1 MDSNQIISAIHVEGN
16 VSVKPA
22 EILAKVR
29 TRQGDSFI
37 PSIAAEDTKRIA
49 ELKGVEY
56 CYYNTKP
63 IEGGL
68 ELTFVVVEKN
78 IIRSIDFTGNKA
90 FGRKKLTEKLGFKV
104 GDYLDPVLATTY
116 TTTIAEFYRKNGFPY
131 VEVSLDTA
139 MTAQGKLVY
148 AVKEGPRVKIAAV
161 TFSGNSKLK
170 TRSLRKTIKSKTRSW
185 VFFTKYYNEPELAED
200 ISQLQKAYQRKGFLN
215 ATIEAQRQFNA
226 EKTKIRINFNI
237 VEGVAYSVVN
247 TVFTGNQQIETT
259 KLYGQLQLANGQT
272 YNEQMAQSDTKLLI
286 KLYKETGYIEA
297 QVERSISF
305 VSDNT
310 VAIEYTIKEG
320 ERFRIGQV
328 IITGNEQTR
337 DRVVRRI
344 LDEYEFQPGKWYNAD
359 IARGDGKGDLEK
371 TLQQTLLTERDGS
384 NITPAGKSPGQR
396 DAQVNII
403 EGKTG
408 MVMLGAG
415 VSTDSGVIGQFTFE
429 QRNFDI
435 SDRPKSLSDF
445 VTGKA
450 FRGAGQTLRIS
461 LMPGTEV
468 SQYSISFTEPYLND
482 KPVSLDLAGSSWKR
496 FRESYIEGRTKGFVG
511 LEQRFT
517 DKWRQG
523 IGLRV
528 ESVQVTSVEGDAPQE
543 IKDVRGGNLLAG
555 ARLGVGR
562 DLTNNRFNPTSGHNY
577 DVSYEQVTGDFTF
590 GIASA
595 TYRKYYTLYED
606 LAERKTV
613 LAGKL
618 LAATVVGDAPPF
630 EKFYAGGTGAY
641 GIRGFR
647 YRGVSTRGL
656 QTNVLPGTTPQREDP
671 IGSDWIILANAETT
685 VPLVGDNIA
694 MLFFIDS
701 GAIDTGGY
709 RAGVG
714 TGVQILIP
722 QWFGPVPM
730 RFELA
735 MPLRKAE
742 GDQTEFFNFSVGTLF

>member
-1 MDSNQIISAIHVEGN
+1 
-16 VSVKPA
+16 
-22 EILAKVR
+22 
-29 TRQGDSFI
+29 
-37 PSIAAEDTKRIA
+37 
-49 ELKGVEY
+49 
-56 CYYNTKP
+56 
-63 IEGGL
+63 
-68 ELTFVVVEKN
+68 
-78 IIRSIDFTGNKA
+78 
-90 FGRKKLTEKLGFKV
+90 
-104 GDYLDPVLATTY
+104 
-116 TTTIAEFYRKNGFPY
+116 
-131 VEVSLDTA
+131 
-139 MTAQGKLVY
+139 
-148 AVKEGPRVKIAAV
+148 
-161 TFSGNSKLK
+161 
-170 TRSLRKTIKSKTRSW
+170 
-185 VFFTKYYNEPELAED
+185 
-200 ISQLQKAYQRKGFLN
+200 
-215 ATIEAQRQFNA
+215 
-226 EKTKIRINFNI
+226 
-237 VEGVAYSVVN
+237 
-247 TVFTGNQQIETT
+247 
-259 KLYGQLQLANGQT
+259 
-272 YNEQMAQSDTKLLI
+272 
-286 KLYKETGYIEA
+286 
-297 QVERSISF
+297 
-305 VSDNT
+305 
-310 VAIEYTIKEG
+310 
-320 ERFRIGQV
+320 
-328 IITGNEQTR
+328 
-337 DRVVRRI
+337 
-344 LDEYEFQPGKWYNAD
+344 
-359 IARGDGKGDLEK
+359 
-371 TLQQTLLTERDGS
+371 LTERDGS